1 MRYLTTL
8 AAALAA
14 TSLAVAHH
22 SDAGLDMDSLTTIEG
37 VVTEFGWRNPHI
49 YITLDV
55 ADETGQAVEWNIQTG
70 STITV
75 GRMGWDRNSLSA
87 GDRVTIQTNAAR
99 DGRPYGLLKTI
110 VKDDGTRLPTAFD
123 RGSDEPL
130 ITVPEPEFGS
140 DSLEGRWIAD
150 PAKLVSYPGG
160 LDGLFRA
167 HLELTDAG
175 LAAQSS
181 LDELSDENPEAT
193 CVGRPTPGMI
203 VATNLYP
210 IEIEF
215 FGDTIAKLRSEY
227 FDDERTVYM
236 DGRGHPR
243 ADQRT
248 VDGHSIGYWEGD
260 VLVVETTNFSNHRS
274 PYQMGVPSG
283 AQKRVVERYRL
294 LEGGK
299 RMAVEF
305 TLEDPDFIVGSMV
318 HSRELVYSPQM
329 SMTRFDCNPDVTRR
343 FVPE

>member
-1 MRYLTTL
+1 MRYLTIIAVAL
-8 AAALAA
+8 AAASPAA
-14 TSLAVAHH
+14 GHH
-22 SDAGLDMDSLTTIEG
+22 SDAGLDMTSLTTIEG

-55 ADETGQAVEWNIQTG
+55 VDENGETVGWNIQTG

-75 GRMGWDRNSLSA
+75 GRMGWDRDSLA
-87 GDRVTIQTNAAR
+87 TGDRVTIQTNAAR
-99 DGRPYGLLKTI
+99 DGRPYGLLKAI
-110 VKDDGTRLPTAFD
+110 VAEGVRLPTAFD

-130 ITVPEPEFGS
+130 ITVQEPETGAS
-140 DSLEGRWIAD
+140 SLEGRWMAD

-167 HLELTDAG
+167 HLTLTDAG
-175 LAAQSS
+175 LAAQAA
-181 LDELSDENPEAT
+181 LDELTDENPEAT
-193 CVGRPTPGMI
+193 CIGRPTPGMI

-210 IEIEF
+210 LEIEF
-215 FGDTIAKLRSEY
+215 FGDDIAVIRSEY

-248 VDGHSIGYWEGD
+248 IAGHSIGYWDGD
-260 VLVVETTNFSNHRS
+260 VLVVDTENFSDHRS

-283 AQKRVVERYRL
+283 AQKHVVERYRL

-299 RMAVEF
+299 RIIVEF
-305 TLEDPDFIVGSMV
+305 TLEDPEYIVDSMV
-318 HSRELVYSPQM
+318 HSRELVYSPQL
-329 SMTRFDCNPDVTRR
+329 SMTRFDCNPEVTRR

>member
-1 MRYLTTL
+1 MRNPTIL

-14 TSLAVAHH
+14 ASPAASHH
-22 SDAGLDMDSLTTIEG
+22 SDAGLDMTALTTTEG

-49 YITLDV
+49 YISLDV
-55 ADETGQAVEWNIQTG
+55 VDENGEIVEWNIQTG

-75 GRMGWDRNSLSA
+75 GRMGWDRDSLSA
-87 GDRVTIQTNAAR
+87 GDRVVIQTNAAR
-99 DGRPYGLLKTI
+99 DGRPYGLLKRI
-110 VKDDGTRLPTAFD
+110 VADGVRLPTAFD

-130 ITVPEPEFGS
+130 ITVQEPETGAS
-140 DSLEGRWIAD
+140 SLEGRWMAD

-167 HLELTDAG
+167 HLTLTDAG
-175 LAAQSS
+175 LAAQTA
-181 LDELSDENPEAT
+181 LDELTDDNPEST
-193 CVGRPTPGMI
+193 CIGRPTPGMI

-210 IEIEF
+210 LEIEF
-215 FGDTIAKLRSEY
+215 FGDKIAKIRSEY

-248 VDGHSIGYWEGD
+248 IAGHSIGHWDGD
-260 VLVVETTNFSNHRS
+260 VLVVETTNFADHRS

-294 LEGGK
+294 LEDGK
-299 RMAVEF
+299 RMSVEF
-305 TLEDPDFIVGSMV
+305 TLEDPEYIVGSMV
-318 HSRELVYSPQM
+318 HSRELVYVPQM
-329 SMTRFDCNPDVTRR
+329 QMSQFNCDPEVTRR